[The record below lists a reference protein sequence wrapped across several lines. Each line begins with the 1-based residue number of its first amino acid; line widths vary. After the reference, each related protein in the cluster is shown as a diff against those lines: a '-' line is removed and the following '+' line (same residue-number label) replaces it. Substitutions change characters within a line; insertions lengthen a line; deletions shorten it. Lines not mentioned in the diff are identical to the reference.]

1 MFDESIIIIITLALM
16 FFSLLLI
23 FIPVVPVTALEWAI
37 AVIFGAVTGFS
48 RMPIL
53 SVVIVTVLMILGVTS
68 NLWMPIFG
76 LRGRQISCMAM
87 VAFFVGMIL
96 GAAIPVP
103 IIGSFI
109 GGMMGVMIVE
119 YMRTG
124 DHDHAIEAG
133 ESAVVVMMMSMVLE
147 FLMAGGIV
155 LVTVIS
161 IIGTA

>member
-1 MFDESIIIIITLALM
+1 
-16 FFSLLLI
+16 
-23 FIPVVPVTALEWAI
+23 
-37 AVIFGAVTGFS
+37 
-48 RMPIL
+48 
-53 SVVIVTVLMILGVTS
+53 
-68 NLWMPIFG
+68 
-76 LRGRQISCMAM
+76 M